1 MEPSEGSDTSLIKK
15 ITAVTFCY
23 AFLVLVGGKRGRGG
37 VLKTEVSAAEQLL
50 AATRNTA
57 RVSFIWL
64 SGHKRFFRPE
74 PARHSLLT
82 PKLWILGEG
91 GGGRGSKNK
100 KSDKDR

>member
-23 AFLVLVGGKRGRGG
+23 AFLVFLGGEKRGRGG

-50 AATRNTA
+50 AVTRNTA

-82 PKLWILGEG
+82 PKLWILGG
-91 GGGRGSKNK
+91 GEAKTKR
-100 KSDKDR
+100 SDKDR